1 MSARGKI
8 LDTIGALQTSLT
20 KTEKKIAAAILS
32 QPQLLNQC
40 SLSEVATQLDVG
52 EATFI
57 RFCRTLG
64 YKGYTDF
71 KLDLAIE
78 LATQEK
84 DKRVLLETDVL
95 EQDTS
100 REIGAKLQTSLNN
113 VISETLNLLDFDEL
127 EKAVQALKKAKRIF
141 IFGSGASGLT
151 AEDFKYKLMR
161 IGFQVDAISNNHF
174 IYMQAVLLKPD
185 DVVIGISHSGYSE
198 ETNRGLRLAKAN
210 GATTIALTHNLR
222 SPITDVADYVLING
236 NRQGQI
242 QGDSLGTKMAQLF
255 VLDLIY
261 ILLVQSDIESALQ
274 QKQRTMDI
282 ILEYRS
288 KQASNDLNIATL

>member
-100 REIGAKLQTSLNN
+100 REIGTKLQTSLNN

>member
-261 ILLVQSDIESALQ
+261 ILLVQSDLEFALQ

-288 KQASNDLNIATL
+288 KQASNDLNNATL